1 MKRKRNQ
8 LFVTAL
14 TAAMAVSLL
23 SPAEPAAAAKKV
35 KFNVKKLSLTVGK
48 KKTLKIKNAKKKA
61 KWSIKSGK
69 DKIKLQKKKK
79 ASVVVAAK
87 KAGSAKVQAKVGK
100 KKYVCKV
107 VVKAKTVEFVDQSR
121 TTGMITPENYL
132 TYANSIGMTGN
143 YTIQLEHRAK
153 VAFPDEESSNA
164 SYKIGFRAFFRDEIL
179 NEMFDN
185 NESNDYLMSNGD
197 YLTVTVTSQA
207 HSFTNSFMRL
217 FTGQDATGVSISYG
231 GYVGNTGGAQ

>member
-87 KAGSAKVQAKVGK
+87 KQDQQ
-100 KKYVCKV
+100 KYRQRL
-107 VVKAKTVEFVDQSR
+107 VKRS
-121 TTGMITPENYL
+121 M
-132 TYANSIGMTGN
+132 YAM
-143 YTIQLEHRAK
+143 L
-153 VAFPDEESSNA
+153 
-164 SYKIGFRAFFRDEIL
+164 L
-179 NEMFDN
+179 
-185 NESNDYLMSNGD
+185 
-197 YLTVTVTSQA
+197 
-207 HSFTNSFMRL
+207 
-217 FTGQDATGVSISYG
+217 
-231 GYVGNTGGAQ
+231 

>member
-14 TAAMAVSLL
+14 TVAMAVSLL

-35 KFNVKKLSLTVGK
+35 KFNVKTLSLTVGK

-87 KAGSAKVQAKVGK
+87 KAGSAKVQAK
-100 KKYVCKV
+100 
-107 VVKAKTVEFVDQSR
+107 AALFAAMQ
-121 TTGMITPENYL
+121 
-132 TYANSIGMTGN
+132 ANRIGQNPSGN
-143 YTIQLEHRAK
+143 PVSNRIRRVHR
-153 VAFPDEESSNA
+153 
-164 SYKIGFRAFFRDEIL
+164 
-179 NEMFDN
+179 
-185 NESNDYLMSNGD
+185 
-197 YLTVTVTSQA
+197 
-207 HSFTNSFMRL
+207 
-217 FTGQDATGVSISYG
+217 
-231 GYVGNTGGAQ
+231 

>member
-23 SPAEPAAAAKKV
+23 SPAEPATAAKKV
-35 KFNVKKLSLTVGK
+35 KFNVKTLSLTVGK

-107 VVKAKTVEFVDQSR
+107 VVKAKTVKNGTSAGTKIKQISR
-121 TTGMITPENYL
+121 QIQKMPRKILRTDRIMQL
-132 TYANSIGMTGN
+132 RSQQ
-143 YTIQLEHRAK
+143 TIRRKIIPQRIILRIRQLHR
-153 VAFPDEESSNA
+153 
-164 SYKIGFRAFFRDEIL
+164 
-179 NEMFDN
+179 
-185 NESNDYLMSNGD
+185 
-197 YLTVTVTSQA
+197 
-207 HSFTNSFMRL
+207 RL
-217 FTGQDATGVSISYG
+217 IRMCQRKM
-231 GYVGNTGGAQ
+231 NRM

>member
-35 KFNVKKLSLTVGK
+35 KFNVKTLSLTVGK

-69 DKIKLQKKKK
+69 GKIKLQKKKK

-107 VVKAKTVEFVDQSR
+107 VVKAKTV
-121 TTGMITPENYL
+121 
-132 TYANSIGMTGN
+132 
-143 YTIQLEHRAK
+143 K
-153 VAFPDEESSNA
+153 
-164 SYKIGFRAFFRDEIL
+164 
-179 NEMFDN
+179 
-185 NESNDYLMSNGD
+185 NG
-197 YLTVTVTSQA
+197 TSA
-207 HSFTNSFMRL
+207 GTKNH
-217 FTGQDATGVSISYG
+217 
-231 GYVGNTGGAQ
+231 

>member
-48 KKTLKIKNAKKKA
+48 KKTLKIKNVKKKA

-107 VVKAKTVEFVDQSR
+107 DRKSVV
-121 TTGMITPENYL
+121 
-132 TYANSIGMTGN
+132 
-143 YTIQLEHRAK
+143 
-153 VAFPDEESSNA
+153 
-164 SYKIGFRAFFRDEIL
+164 
-179 NEMFDN
+179 
-185 NESNDYLMSNGD
+185 
-197 YLTVTVTSQA
+197 
-207 HSFTNSFMRL
+207 
-217 FTGQDATGVSISYG
+217 
-231 GYVGNTGGAQ
+231 

>member
-87 KAGSAKVQAKVGK
+87 KAGSAKVQAKAALFAAMQANRIG
-100 KKYVCKV
+100 
-107 VVKAKTVEFVDQSR
+107 QS
-121 TTGMITPENYL
+121 P
-132 TYANSIGMTGN
+132 SGN
-143 YTIQLEHRAK
+143 PVSGHIRRAHR
-153 VAFPDEESSNA
+153 
-164 SYKIGFRAFFRDEIL
+164 
-179 NEMFDN
+179 
-185 NESNDYLMSNGD
+185 
-197 YLTVTVTSQA
+197 
-207 HSFTNSFMRL
+207 
-217 FTGQDATGVSISYG
+217 
-231 GYVGNTGGAQ
+231 

>member
-69 DKIKLQKKKK
+69 DKIKLQKKKN

-87 KAGSAKVQAKVGK
+87 KQDQQ
-100 KKYVCKV
+100 KYRQRL
-107 VVKAKTVEFVDQSR
+107 VKRS
-121 TTGMITPENYL
+121 M
-132 TYANSIGMTGN
+132 YA
-143 YTIQLEHRAK
+143 
-153 VAFPDEESSNA
+153 
-164 SYKIGFRAFFRDEIL
+164 
-179 NEMFDN
+179 
-185 NESNDYLMSNGD
+185 
-197 YLTVTVTSQA
+197 
-207 HSFTNSFMRL
+207 RL
-217 FTGQDATGVSISYG
+217 L
-231 GYVGNTGGAQ
+231 

>member
-35 KFNVKKLSLTVGK
+35 KFNVKTLSLTVGK

-79 ASVVVAAK
+79 ASVVVAANK
-87 KAGSAKVQAKVGK
+87 QDQQ
-100 KKYVCKV
+100 KYRQRL
-107 VVKAKTVEFVDQSR
+107 VKRS
-121 TTGMITPENYL
+121 M
-132 TYANSIGMTGN
+132 
-143 YTIQLEHRAK
+143 
-153 VAFPDEESSNA
+153 
-164 SYKIGFRAFFRDEIL
+164 
-179 NEMFDN
+179 
-185 NESNDYLMSNGD
+185 
-197 YLTVTVTSQA
+197 
-207 HSFTNSFMRL
+207 
-217 FTGQDATGVSISYG
+217 
-231 GYVGNTGGAQ
+231 

>member
-35 KFNVKKLSLTVGK
+35 KFNVKTLSLTVGK

-107 VVKAKTVEFVDQSR
+107 VVKAKTVKNGTSAGTKITNKPADTKMPR
-121 TTGMITPENYL
+121 KILGMDRIMQL
-132 TYANSIGMTGN
+132 RSQQ
-143 YTIQLEHRAK
+143 TIRRKIIHQRIILRIRQLHR
-153 VAFPDEESSNA
+153 
-164 SYKIGFRAFFRDEIL
+164 
-179 NEMFDN
+179 
-185 NESNDYLMSNGD
+185 
-197 YLTVTVTSQA
+197 
-207 HSFTNSFMRL
+207 RL
-217 FTGQDATGVSISYG
+217 IRMCQRKM
-231 GYVGNTGGAQ
+231 NRM

>member
-35 KFNVKKLSLTVGK
+35 KFNVKTLSLTVGK

-69 DKIKLQKKKK
+69 AKIKLQKKKK

-87 KAGSAKVQAKVGK
+87 KQDQQ
-100 KKYVCKV
+100 KYRQRL
-107 VVKAKTVEFVDQSR
+107 VKRS
-121 TTGMITPENYL
+121 M
-132 TYANSIGMTGN
+132 YA
-143 YTIQLEHRAK
+143 
-153 VAFPDEESSNA
+153 
-164 SYKIGFRAFFRDEIL
+164 
-179 NEMFDN
+179 
-185 NESNDYLMSNGD
+185 
-197 YLTVTVTSQA
+197 
-207 HSFTNSFMRL
+207 RL
-217 FTGQDATGVSISYG
+217 L
-231 GYVGNTGGAQ
+231 

>member
-14 TAAMAVSLL
+14 TVAMAVSLL

-35 KFNVKKLSLTVGK
+35 KFNVKTLSLTVGK

-107 VVKAKTVEFVDQSR
+107 VVKAKTVKNGTSAGTKTTILR
-121 TTGMITPENYL
+121 TDKIMQL
-132 TYANSIGMTGN
+132 HSQQ
-143 YTIQLEHRAK
+143 TILRKTTHQRIILRIRQLHRRL
-153 VAFPDEESSNA
+153 
-164 SYKIGFRAFFRDEIL
+164 IR
-179 NEMFDN
+179 
-185 NESNDYLMSNGD
+185 
-197 YLTVTVTSQA
+197 
-207 HSFTNSFMRL
+207 MR
-217 FTGQDATGVSISYG
+217 QRKM
-231 GYVGNTGGAQ
+231 NRM

>member
-48 KKTLKIKNAKKKA
+48 KKTLKIKNVKKKA

-87 KAGSAKVQAKVGK
+87 KAGSAKVQAKAALFAAMQANRIG
-100 KKYVCKV
+100 
-107 VVKAKTVEFVDQSR
+107 QS
-121 TTGMITPENYL
+121 P
-132 TYANSIGMTGN
+132 SGN
-143 YTIQLEHRAK
+143 PVSNRIRRVHR
-153 VAFPDEESSNA
+153 
-164 SYKIGFRAFFRDEIL
+164 
-179 NEMFDN
+179 
-185 NESNDYLMSNGD
+185 
-197 YLTVTVTSQA
+197 
-207 HSFTNSFMRL
+207 
-217 FTGQDATGVSISYG
+217 
-231 GYVGNTGGAQ
+231 